1 MSEWNLPEDSERLTT
16 FLAEAKTSGIADLV
30 ARVCWNRNLRS
41 IEEIQNFL
49 SPKLENLTDPL
60 LIKDMEQAVAI
71 VVSLAQASTGPLL
84 VYGDYDVD
92 GTTGAALLSHV
103 FTELGIRHEAR
114 QPDRF
119 LDGYGLGVPAVEAA
133 KADGFQLLITVD
145 CGISSFAAIHRAK
158 ELGLQVIVLD
168 HHQVDPVLGLPVADA
183 VVNPQREDCGS
194 GLKQLCGC
202 ALAFY
207 FVRALR
213 SRIRA
218 LDPTRTLPNLRQH
231 LDLVVLAT
239 AADQVPLTGDNRTLV
254 RHGLRVLQETK
265 KPGLKALM
273 QVAGVD
279 PTRVSPSSLG
289 FALGPRINASGR
301 LASAGLALRCLT
313 TLDVHEGQALARK
326 LDALNAERAE
336 LQNAIWDEVR
346 AKVDEQQKLG
356 YFQHGIV
363 VADPGW
369 HEGVVGIVASRVVDH
384 FKKPA
389 VVLAIREDGIAKG
402 SVRSLRGINV
412 LGALQASKDL
422 LLGFGGHKM
431 AAGLTLRPE
440 NLQAFAQ
447 SFDLAIAQ
455 AVIQKPETK
464 DIKLDGRISLSDLKR
479 PALEQL
485 ENLGPFG
492 PGNPEPAFSTF
503 ASVSSINIL
512 KGRHLKFQFENEGYS
527 VEGIWFN
534 GAERSETLDTLE
546 GARRSG
552 VRLEWAGVPELNRF
566 RGASKPSVR
575 IRDFR
580 TDATPSGL

>member
-1 MSEWNLPEDSERLTT
+1 MSEWTLPEDSESLKT
-16 FLAEAKTSGIADLV
+16 FLGEAKASGIVELV
-30 ARVCWNRNLRS
+30 ARVCWNRNLKS
-41 IEEIQNFL
+41 IEDIREFL
-49 SPKLENLTDPL
+49 SPKLESLKDPF
-60 LIKDMEQAVAI
+60 LIKDMERAVTLVLSHMEKGVPI
-71 VVSLAQASTGPLL
+71 L

-103 FTELGIRHEAR
+103 FRELSVRYEAK

-133 KADGFQLLITVD
+133 VRDGFSLLITVD
-145 CGISSFAAIHRAK
+145 AGISSFAAIQRAR
-158 ELGLQVIVLD
+158 ELGLQVIVID
-168 HHQVDPVLGLPVADA
+168 HHQVDPILGLPVADA
-183 VVNPQREDCGS
+183 IVNPQRSDCGS
-194 GLKQLCGC
+194 GLTQLCGC

-207 FVRALR
+207 FARALR
-213 SRIRA
+213 TRLRE
-218 LDPTRTLPNLRQH
+218 LDPTRTLPNLKQH

-254 RHGLRVLQETK
+254 RHGLQVLQETR
-265 KPGLKALM
+265 KPGLKSLM

-313 TLDVHEGQALARK
+313 TLDVGEGQQLARK
-326 LDALNAERAE
+326 LDALNAERAD

-346 AKVDEQQKLG
+346 ADVEERQQLG
-356 YFQHGIV
+356 QFKHGIV

-412 LGALQASKDL
+412 LGALQACQSL

-431 AAGLTLRPE
+431 AAGLTLKPE
-440 NLQAFAQ
+440 NLDAFGLM
-447 SFDLAIAQ
+447 FDEAIEHALT
-455 AVIQKPETK
+455 QKPETK
-464 DIKLDGRISLSDLKR
+464 DLKLDGRILLADLKR

-485 ENLGPFG
+485 ESLGPFG

-503 ASVSSINIL
+503 AAVSSVNIL
-512 KGRHLKFQFENEGYS
+512 KGRHLKLQFEAEGYS

-534 GAERSETLDTLE
+534 GAERPAAIDALE

-552 VRLEWAGVPELNRF
+552 ALLEWAGVPELNRF

-575 IRDFR
+575 VRDFR
-580 TDATPSGL
+580 EDGR